1 MRLQGAVAVCCC
13 CVLLL
18 CAVVVYCYC
27 VLKAGLHA
35 QMSLGWQNSCN
46 HSFNNTHSVTF
57 YLLDDDWPA
66 SRSLAII
73 QLCTVYSAKASCGY
87 FLCYLEVILQNDK
100 LLLAQQ
106 GQLTM

>member
-1 MRLQGAVAVCCC
+1 M
-13 CVLLL
+13 LLL
-18 CAVVVYCYC
+18 YLVTTVTAM
-27 VLKAGLHA
+27 HA
-35 QMSLGWQNSCN
+35 QTSLDWHGWPNSCT
-46 HSFNNTHSVTF
+46 HSFNNMHSVSF
-57 YLLDDDWPA
+57 YLLDDDWSA